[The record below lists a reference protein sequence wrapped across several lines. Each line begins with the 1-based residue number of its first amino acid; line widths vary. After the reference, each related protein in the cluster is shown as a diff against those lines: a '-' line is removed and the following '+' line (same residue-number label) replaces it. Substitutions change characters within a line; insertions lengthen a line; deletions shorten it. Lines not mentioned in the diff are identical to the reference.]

1 MGIAWRM
8 RGYFRRLKAFSEME
22 IAAADLK
29 NRSFPNTD
37 NKKWIQI
44 QFEIEDIRDLG
55 IRVPYR
61 PSGDF

>member
-1 MGIAWRM
+1 
-8 RGYFRRLKAFSEME
+8 LKAFSEMGTD
-22 IAAADLK
+22 AADLK

-44 QFEIEDIRDLG
+44 QFEIEDIRDLN